1 MTYTPARFLA
11 AFILGVVV
19 GTAVFFHADRNRIAR
34 PSAWASFAFFA
45 PLIGLLSYLIYVRR
59 LRRKRL

>member
-1 MTYTPARFLA
+1 LTYTPARFLA

-19 GTAVFFHADRNRIAR
+19 GTAVFFHADRNRIKR

-45 PLIGLLSYLIYVRR
+45 PLIGLVSYLVYVRR
-59 LRRKRL
+59 RRRKQL